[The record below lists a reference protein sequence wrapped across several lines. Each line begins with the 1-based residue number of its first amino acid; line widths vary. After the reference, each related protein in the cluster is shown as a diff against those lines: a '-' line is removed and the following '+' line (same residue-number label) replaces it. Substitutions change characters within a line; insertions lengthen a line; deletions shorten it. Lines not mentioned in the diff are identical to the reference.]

1 MNDFTIARTA
11 DTAVK
16 IGDSFAATN
25 QVGIEVNAIPQLPAG
40 TTVRVTVTV
49 GCGAKEVDL
58 LASRDE
64 FLKVTGQSAGKT
76 AKIIPLQNPPAGK
89 KAWNTGPV
97 PTALPVS
104 ISLQGFVS
112 NTPPGNAEIEVLV
125 ETSTGRQQWSTG
137 EKSSITVKKELE
149 PRGKPDIRYFTVN
162 PNYILHAGQ
171 TGVTVGFCA
180 TGYDTLTLFRNNEEV
195 GNWTAQDAGNRII
208 SGAFPVLGQFPE
220 TEKPSITSV
229 YRLEGKYKEPADQ
242 TEVRNALDRTVQVIS
257 PGWNRIALPQGSPV
271 RLFVATDFSGSGS
284 DRLYGIFKNGLGTYA
299 LYSSATGVDAWRPEP
314 GDVPQHMATSP
325 GIYYKNKLWL
335 IGGSSVD
342 PDSPRNEVW
351 CHGADQSWKR
361 EEDFPPTM
369 PARMGHACL
378 VFNDTLWVIGGY
390 NNGTAYRDVWQG
402 KEKPDAQLEWSPLPE
417 EKSTVP
423 REGPPLAKPC
433 EWAGRLN
440 PAAAAWTPPDG
451 SPEVWIYGG
460 SKSPQTPDPLRDFW
474 STRDGETWQEMDE
487 NRRPP
492 VPIMP
497 DPGAPLASALV
508 AFRQTESPEMPQ
520 SDRLLLMGSFKELA
534 TNGNGKDQG
543 NRIFS
548 FLFEWHPGTGLWEG
562 RPVFDGWQQFQ
573 GQNFYMQAVVFNR
586 FLFCWSL
593 LKDPESTGKL
603 NILVSH

>member
-1 MNDFTIARTA
+1 MNDFTIVPTA
-11 DTAVK
+11 DTAVR

-25 QVGIEVNAIPQLPAG
+25 QVGIEVDASPQLPAG

-49 GCGAKEVDL
+49 GCGAKEADL

-64 FLKVTGQSAGKT
+64 FLKVTGESAGKT
-76 AKIIPLQNPPAGK
+76 ANIIPAQNPSAGK
-89 KAWNTGPV
+89 RAWDTGTF

-104 ISLQGFVS
+104 ISLKGFVS
-112 NTPPGNAEIEVLV
+112 NTPPGDAEIEVLV

-137 EKSSITVKKELE
+137 GKASITVKKELE
-149 PRGKPDIRYFTVN
+149 PREEPGIRYFTVN
-162 PNYILHAGQ
+162 PSYILHAGQ
-171 TGVTVGFCA
+171 TAVTVSFCA
-180 TGYDTLTLFRNNEEV
+180 TGYETLTLFRNNEEV
-195 GNWTAQDAGNRII
+195 GNWPAQDAEHRII
-208 SGAFPVLGQFPE
+208 SGSFPVQGQFPE

-229 YRLEGKYKEPADQ
+229 YRLEGKYTKPDQ

-271 RLFVATDFSGSGS
+271 RLFVANDFSGSGS
-284 DRLYGIFKNGLGTYA
+284 DRLYGIFRNVGGSYA
-299 LYSSATGVDAWRPEP
+299 LHSSATGVDAWRLEP

-342 PDSPRNEVW
+342 PDSPLNQVW
-351 CHGADQSWKR
+351 CYEADQSWTRKG
-361 EEDFPPTM
+361 DFPSTM

-378 VFNDTLWVIGGY
+378 VFQDTLWVIGGY

-440 PAAAAWTPPDG
+440 PAAAVWTPPDG
-451 SPEVWIYGG
+451 SPEVWMYGG
-460 SKSPQTPDPLRDFW
+460 SRSPQTPDPLRDFW
-474 STRDGETWQEMDE
+474 STRDGKTWQKMDE

-508 AFRQTESPEMPQ
+508 AFRQTESSETAK
-520 SDRLLLMGSFKELA
+520 SDRLLLLGSFKELA
-534 TNGNGKDQG
+534 MNGQDKDQG

-593 LKDPESTGKL
+593 LKDPESIGKL
-603 NILVSH
+603 NVLVSH

>member
-1 MNDFTIARTA
+1 MNDFTIAPTA
-11 DTAVK
+11 ATAVK

-25 QVGIEVNAIPQLPAG
+25 QVGIEVNASPQLPAE

-49 GCGAKEVDL
+49 GCGAQESDL

-64 FLKVTGQSAGKT
+64 FVKVTGQSAEKT

-89 KAWNTGPV
+89 KAWNTGAF

-104 ISLQGFVS
+104 ISLTRFVS
-112 NTPPGNAEIEVLV
+112 NTPPGDAEIEVLV
-125 ETSTGRQQWSTG
+125 ETSTGTNKWSTG
-137 EKSSITVKKELE
+137 KKSSIAVKKELE
-149 PRGKPDIRYFTVN
+149 PRDKPEIRYFTVN

-171 TGVTVGFCA
+171 TAVTVSFCA
-180 TGYDTLTLFRNNEEV
+180 TGYETLTLFRNNEEV
-195 GNWTAQDAGNRII
+195 GNWSAQDAQKKTI
-208 SGAFPVLGQFPE
+208 SCAFPAQGQIPE

-271 RLFVATDFSGSGS
+271 RLFVANDFSGSGS
-284 DRLYGIFKNGLGTYA
+284 DRLYGIFRNAGGSYV
-299 LYSSATGVDAWRPEP
+299 LYSSATGVDAWRLEP

-325 GIYYKNKLWL
+325 GVYYKNKLWL

-342 PDSPRNEVW
+342 PNSPRNEVW
-351 CHGADQSWKR
+351 CYGADMSWKKKG
-361 EEDFPPTM
+361 DFLSTM
-369 PARMGHACL
+369 PARMGHAC
-378 VFNDTLWVIGGY
+378 VVVGEMLWVIGGY

-402 KEKPDAQLEWSPLPE
+402 SEVSEEQLEWSPLQ
-417 EKSTVP
+417 EK
-423 REGPPLAKPC
+423 C
-433 EWAGRLN
+433 EWAGRLY
-440 PAAAAWTPPDG
+440 PAAAAWEPPHG
-451 SPEVWIYGG
+451 PREVWIYGG
-460 SKSPQTPDPLRDFW
+460 SKDPQSSDPLRDFW
-474 STRDGETWQEMDE
+474 STRDGITWQKMDE
-487 NRRPP
+487 NQHPP

-497 DPGAPLASALV
+497 DPGAPLASALL
-508 AFRQTESPEMPQ
+508 AFRQTESSEKAQ

-534 TNGNGKDQG
+534 MNGNNKDQG
-543 NRIFS
+543 NRIS
-548 FLFEWHPGTGLWEG
+548 SYLFEWHPGTGLWEG

-593 LKDPESTGKL
+593 LNETKFMGRL
-603 NILVSH
+603 NILVSQ